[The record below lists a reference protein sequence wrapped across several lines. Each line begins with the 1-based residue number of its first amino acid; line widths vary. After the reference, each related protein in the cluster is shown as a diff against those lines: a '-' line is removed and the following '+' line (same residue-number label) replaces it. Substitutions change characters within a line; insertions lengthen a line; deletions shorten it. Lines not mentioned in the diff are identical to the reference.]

1 MIPVLPEKLRLKLL
15 KALGAKPASEAAED
29 ELTSVLLQ
37 ISLAIM
43 LIFMI
48 AFFVFMNKVGTEI
61 SQIDKMEVQLSTA
74 RKDKI
79 VHAVTVVAERYRV
92 RYGLPFF
99 LRFDPETG
107 SKNYDLS
114 SVVQPDGTM
123 TADAHALR
131 SFQTGGKNAFADYA
145 DSSALET
152 AWKREVLTQ
161 SGFSLEGLNPSERR
175 FLSEQVDRQIGILKS
190 EVMEVQTLA
199 AASLQEHL
207 ARNPRL
213 VHDAAIRSLL
223 EKLKNPAPGSERD
236 LWLAE
241 LSSQLKK
248 YVYEELRKIS
258 GVPMLVSL
266 Q

>member
-48 AFFVFMNKVGTEI
+48 AFFVFMSKVGTEI
-61 SQIDKMEVQLSTA
+61 SQIDKLEVQLRSA

-79 VHAVTVVAERYRV
+79 IHAITVVAERYRV

-107 SKNYDLS
+107 AKNYDLS
-114 SVVQPDGTM
+114 AVIQTNGNM
-123 TADAHALR
+123 TAESHALR

-145 DSSALET
+145 ALELLET
-152 AWKREVLTQ
+152 AWKQEVLTQ
-161 SGFSLEGLNPSERR
+161 AGFSLNELNPSERR
-175 FLSEQVDRQIGILKS
+175 FLAEQVVRQIGVLKS

-207 ARNPRL
+207 ARNPQL
-213 VHDAAIRSLL
+213 VHDTVIRSLL
-223 EKLKNPAPGSERD
+223 EKLKDPVPGSERD

-258 GVPMLVSL
+258 GVPMLVNL
-266 Q
+266 K